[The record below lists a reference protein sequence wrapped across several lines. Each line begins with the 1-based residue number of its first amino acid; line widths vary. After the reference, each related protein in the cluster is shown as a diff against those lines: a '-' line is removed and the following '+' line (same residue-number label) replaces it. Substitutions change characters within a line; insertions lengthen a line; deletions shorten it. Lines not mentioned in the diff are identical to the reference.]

1 VHKFPT
7 TPELVDEA
15 PAWKFEPESGALNA
29 CMGRRNGGSKQ
40 KRNSRSGREVDIS
53 HWGSWLAQNLPGAH
67 LNALELRAQSLHDFS
82 GIALSKRFWDGQLSN
97 DMSLLTFAKTA
108 RVLWR

>member
-1 VHKFPT
+1 
-7 TPELVDEA
+7 
-15 PAWKFEPESGALNA
+15 
-29 CMGRRNGGSKQ
+29 MGRRNGGSKQ

>member
-1 VHKFPT
+1 
-7 TPELVDEA
+7 
-15 PAWKFEPESGALNA
+15 
-29 CMGRRNGGSKQ
+29 MGRRNGGSKTEAELP
-40 KRNSRSGREVDIS
+40 KWPGSR
-53 HWGSWLAQNLPGAH
+53 HLALGSWLAQNLPGAH